1 MIQRTVRLLPFS
13 EQLAKQREAN
23 VSFQDVWHAHETWN
37 DARIAKSLH
46 KKYTNDTLTEEERA
60 LYWSYRQQYPSL
72 DYELAEQTKH
82 EATERLIEQTNRLTR
97 IHRGAALSVDD
108 FKWLER
114 RPGLYRTYWDAR
126 LDEQFMKR

>member
-23 VSFQDVWHAHETWN
+23 VSFQDVWHAHEAWN
-37 DARIAKSLH
+37 DARIAKALH
-46 KKYTNDTLTEEERA
+46 KKYANDTLTEEERA

-72 DYELAEQTKH
+72 DYELA
-82 EATERLIEQTNRLTR
+82 EQTNRLTR

-126 LDEQFMKR
+126 LDEQFMNR